1 MKSTT
6 TYLEAI
12 RKDIENVQHLAELD
26 EKYIQWCQNVGRDAV
41 TFFPDLVTNEEGWK
55 WLRIIGENL
64 RKFSTRKPKKS
75 QKSVDKQLKVWYN
88 KGTIKERRTQENEE
102 RLCRG

>member
-12 RKDIENVQHLAELD
+12 RKDIENVQTKEELD

-41 TFFPDLVTNEEGWK
+41 TFFPDLTTNEEGWK
-55 WLRIIGENL
+55 WLRIIGENFAEVFN
-64 RKFSTRKPKKS
+64 KQAEKISKK
-75 QKSVDKQLKVWYN
+75 
-88 KGTIKERRTQENEE
+88 
-102 RLCRG
+102 C